1 MVYPDRIL
9 PYDEPEEEDRIDDLR
24 MFAASLPNFNLIK
37 PVDLEYILKRTVQ
50 QHSGYSLLGYCVYG
64 MRYNRRELRR
74 NWERYIKRY
83 QAARTIKKY
92 VIPYLNNPE
101 RDSVKARLLGEYEEF
116 NQTFKF
122 NLRLG
127 EN

>member
-24 MFAASLPNFNLIK
+24 IFAASLPNFNLIK
-37 PVDLEYILKRTVQ
+37 PVDLEFLLKRIVQ
-50 QHSGYSLLGYCVYG
+50 QQTGYSLVGYCVYG

-101 RDSVKARLLGEYEEF
+101 RPTVKARLLSEYQELNE
-116 NQTFKF
+116 TFGLLKVS
-122 NLRLG
+122 
-127 EN
+127 